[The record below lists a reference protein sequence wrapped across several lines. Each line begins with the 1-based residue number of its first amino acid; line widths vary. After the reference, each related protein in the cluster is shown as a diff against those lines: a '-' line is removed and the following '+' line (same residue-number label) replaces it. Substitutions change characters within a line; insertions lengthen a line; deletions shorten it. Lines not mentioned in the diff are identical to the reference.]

1 MGPRQHGKSWLTR
14 PQSASNGGAEVQT
27 LGGSFSVDAGF
38 VFGGHVGISLLITK
52 ASPSEIGTVSAA
64 TMADAVR
71 SDLRYGDTGT

>member
-1 MGPRQHGKSWLTR
+1 MTSQRSDIGMVAVM
-14 PQSASNGGAEVQT
+14 QSARSIIIAIASSPGQLVR
-27 LGGSFSVDAGF
+27 
-38 VFGGHVGISLLITK
+38 FGLAHVGISLLITK